1 MISTD
6 IMFEGS
12 DDEGTSIHIIFWGN
26 LYGTVLKSY
35 IS

>member
-1 MISTD
+1 MDSKSLL
-6 IMFEGS
+6 GV
-12 DDEGTSIHIIFWGN
+12 GRGN